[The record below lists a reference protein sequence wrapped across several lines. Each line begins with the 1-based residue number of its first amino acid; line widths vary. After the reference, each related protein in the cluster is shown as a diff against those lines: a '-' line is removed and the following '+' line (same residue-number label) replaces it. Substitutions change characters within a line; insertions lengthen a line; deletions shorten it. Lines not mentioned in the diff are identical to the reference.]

1 MIFMIH
7 AHQDLLGD
15 AEEDLSVTA
24 NAEEL
29 FHPKFQIVNPHNFQL
44 AQKMDAS
51 ASLRLIPD
59 IKLLEPSLPKPFQLI
74 EPLKPLEPMEKEAPL
89 V

>member
-1 MIFMIH
+1 
-7 AHQDLLGD
+7 
-15 AEEDLSVTA
+15 
-24 NAEEL
+24 
-29 FHPKFQIVNPHNFQL
+29 
-44 AQKMDAS
+44 MDAS